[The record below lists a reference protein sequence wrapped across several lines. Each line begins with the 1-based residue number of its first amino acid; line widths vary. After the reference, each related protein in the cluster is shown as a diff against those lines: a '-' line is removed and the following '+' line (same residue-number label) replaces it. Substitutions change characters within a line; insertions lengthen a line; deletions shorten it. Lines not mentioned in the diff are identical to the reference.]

1 MATRLS
7 RTAQRAALLELGGV
21 VAEELKKGLT
31 GDGTRTVGD
40 LLAGMPQAVLDVMG
54 LIEKEARK
62 KRPDDHLVAALAF
75 MAGQALELLR
85 YGVERAEPAALD
97 MLATVRER
105 LVALARS
112 DRADPTVL
120 MLLAKQFAAA
130 KLDIGEALR
139 QAMGD
144 VIADEAE
151 LSGAS
156 LGSDMDRDLAALGQ
170 DLGDDAFSIHLEL
183 AETTASLPIEHRLAL
198 AKAVLA
204 SASSAVCDAAL
215 GWLLDPQP
223 ELRVAVAEALN
234 DAAKAGRLSSA
245 SLRRLVAMR
254 NWVPPTERG
263 LLDSAIATAR
273 RQGGEPNGAVP
284 IKVVELLASGFDGSG
299 AGSVFALVRTGR
311 LHAVA
316 SLLFKTGMGVRD
328 AWVQRDLTKAQAGDL
343 LDELASQI
351 ELVSVSIDVL
361 RRSLPHFLSV
371 NAATGLLPPFG
382 TLDVIETTGLGIVNP
397 QQTTA
402 ESIVEE
408 LLPDE
413 PGPELVETALAA
425 SAAWLGAYAVMDS
438 WFEDG
443 APVEQALKGKGS
455 LSRSRK
461 AALILEKV
469 IGPQRRRW
477 GEVLA
482 WTALIAVD
490 GADKDTVTSFA
501 IVARETMGERP
512 VAEIPL
518 LLGIAEATV
527 EAWRQRRA

>member
-7 RTAQRAALLELGGV
+7 RTAQRAALLELGGI

-97 MLATVRER
+97 MLETVRER
-105 LVALARS
+105 LVVLARS

-130 KLDIGEALR
+130 KLDIGETLR
-139 QAMGD
+139 HAMGD
-144 VIADEAE
+144 VIAEEAE
-151 LSGAS
+151 ASGAS
-156 LGSDMDRDLAALGQ
+156 LGADMDRDLAALGQ
-170 DLGDDAFSIHLEL
+170 DLGDDAFAIHLEL
-183 AETTASLPIEHRLAL
+183 AETAASLPIEHRMAL

-204 SASSAVCDAAL
+204 SASPAVRDAAL

-223 ELRVAVAEALN
+223 ELRTAVAEALN
-234 DAAKAGRLSSA
+234 DAAKAGRLSST
-245 SLRRLVAMR
+245 SLRRLVALR
-254 NWVPPTERG
+254 NWIPTAERG
-263 LLDSAIATAR
+263 LVDSAVNTAR
-273 RQGGEPNGAVP
+273 RQGGEPSAVAH
-284 IKVVELLASGFDGSG
+284 IKLVEILASGFDGSG
-299 AGSVFALVRTGR
+299 AGSVFALVKTGR
-311 LHAVA
+311 LYAVA
-316 SLLFKTGMGVRD
+316 SLLFKLGMGVRD

-351 ELVSVSIDVL
+351 ELVSLSPDIL

-371 NAATGLLPPFG
+371 NAASGLLPPYG
-382 TLDVIETTGLGIVNP
+382 TLDVIETTGLGTVNP
-397 QQTTA
+397 QQMSA

-413 PGPELVETALAA
+413 PERGIVDAALAA

-443 APVEQALKGKGS
+443 APVEQALQGKKS
-455 LSRSRK
+455 LARSRK
-461 AALILEKV
+461 ATLILEQV
-469 IGPQRRRW
+469 IEPQRRRW

-490 GADKDTVTSFA
+490 GAEKDTVTAFA
-501 IVARETMGERP
+501 IVAREIMGERP
-512 VAEIPL
+512 VAAIPL

>member
-7 RTAQRAALLELGGV
+7 RTAQRAALLELGGI

-62 KRPDDHLVAALAF
+62 KRPDTHLVAALAF

-97 MLATVRER
+97 MLETVRDR
-105 LVALARS
+105 LVALACS
-112 DRADPTVL
+112 DRADPNVL

-139 QAMGD
+139 HAMGD
-144 VIADEAE
+144 VIAEEAE
-151 LSGAS
+151 GARAD
-156 LGSDMDRDLAALGQ
+156 LGVDMDRDLAALGQ
-170 DLGDDAFSIHLEL
+170 DLGNDAFAIHLEL
-183 AETTASLPIEHRLAL
+183 AETAASLPMEHRLAL
-198 AKAVLA
+198 AHAVLA
-204 SASSAVCDAAL
+204 SASAAVRDAAL

-234 DAAKAGRLSSA
+234 QEAKTGRLSST
-245 SLRRLVAMR
+245 SLRRLVALR
-254 NWVPPTERG
+254 NWIPAADRG
-263 LLDSAIATAR
+263 PLDAAISAAR
-273 RQGGEPNGAVP
+273 RKGGEPSAAAP
-284 IKVVELLASGFDGSG
+284 SKLVEMVASGFDGSG
-299 AGSVFALVRTGR
+299 AGSVFALVKTGR
-311 LHAVA
+311 LYAVA
-316 SLLFKTGMGVRD
+316 SLLLKLGMGVRD
-328 AWVQRDLTKAQAGDL
+328 AWVQRDLTKAEAGDL

-351 ELVSVSIDVL
+351 ELIPVSTDVL

-371 NAATGLLPPFG
+371 NEASGLLPPFG
-382 TLDVIETTGLGIVNP
+382 TLDVAETTGLGTVNP
-397 QQTTA
+397 REMA
-402 ESIVEE
+402 PESILAE
-408 LLPDE
+408 LLPDD
-413 PGPELVETALAA
+413 PERESVDIALAA
-425 SAAWLGAYAVMDS
+425 SANWVGHYGVMDS

-443 APVEQALKGKGS
+443 APVELALKGKSS

-461 AALILEKV
+461 AALILEQV
-469 IGPQRRRW
+469 IDPQRRRW

-482 WTALIAVD
+482 WTALIAFD
-490 GADKDTVTSFA
+490 GEDRDAVVNFA
-501 IVARETMGERP
+501 LVAREILGNRP

-518 LLGIAEATV
+518 MRGIAEATV
-527 EAWRQRRA
+527 EAWRHRRA